1 VTLGR
6 PGNDW
11 QWCMHNLPE
20 TDPPLAGWSEL
31 ILNVDDNDAARLA
44 KTRVLRRAGF
54 DVLEAS
60 TGEQALAFV
69 TSHKPAVVLLDVRL
83 PDSDGVH
90 VCKRIKQNPL
100 TRSVL
105 VLQTSAVLLSASD
118 RIRALDSGADSYL
131 TEPVEAPELVANVRA
146 LLRLWR
152 AERALHD
159 ADRRKSQFLATLAHE
174 LRNPLAPIRNA
185 LELMDPRF
193 QTSPAAARA
202 AWQTVG
208 RQVEHLS
215 RLVDDLLDVSR
226 LAHGRLTLDRTSVN
240 VGSAIAAAVEA
251 NRPDIDAR
259 RQQVS
264 IHLENEACAVFGDD
278 ARVVQML
285 DNLVSNATKY
295 APDESEIEID
305 VGQSQGMVSIRV
317 GNQGVGVLPEE
328 QEAIFEPFIQSQ
340 RSVAA
345 SQGGLGIGLSLVRAL
360 AVLHGGTVT
369 VRSKGAGTGAD
380 FVLRLPEFI
389 GSTSLA
395 SSQAEGALGNN
406 SRSRSILI
414 VDDKLDNATS
424 LAALLESH
432 GHRVHIA
439 GSGNAALIVNG
450 QITLDVAIIDIG
462 IPPPDGYQ
470 IARTIR
476 AHPISG
482 SAVLIAVSES
492 GQAPD
497 GRDWRAAGFDHHLVK
512 PVTLSDIL
520 RLVDGA

>member
-1 VTLGR
+1 MTLAH

-11 QWCMHNLPE
+11 QWCMHNPPE
-20 TDPPLAGWSEL
+20 TDPPLAGRSEL

-44 KTRVLRRAGF
+44 KTRVLTRAGF

-60 TGEQALAFV
+60 TGEQALSFV
-69 TSHKPAVVLLDVRL
+69 VSRKPAVVLLDVRL

-105 VLQTSAVLLSASD
+105 VLQTSAVLLTASD

-152 AERALHD
+152 AERALRE
-159 ADRRKSQFLATLAHE
+159 ADQRKSQFLATLAHE
-174 LRNPLAPIRNA
+174 LRNPLAPMRNA
-185 LELMDPRF
+185 LELMEPRF
-193 QTSPAAARA
+193 QPSPAAARA

-226 LAHGRLTLDRTSVN
+226 LAHGRLTLERTSIH
-240 VGSAIAAAVEA
+240 VGSAIAAAVDA
-251 NRPDIDAR
+251 NRREIDTR
-259 RQQVS
+259 RQRVS
-264 IHLENEACAVFGDD
+264 ICLENEACAVFGDD

-317 GNQGVGVLPEE
+317 RNQGVGILPEE
-328 QEAIFEPFIQSQ
+328 QEAIFEPFIQSR
-340 RSVAA
+340 RSIAA

-360 AVLHGGTVT
+360 AALHGGTVSA
-369 VRSKGAGTGAD
+369 RSKGAGMGAD
-380 FVLRLPEFI
+380 FVLRLPEFV
-389 GSTSLA
+389 GSTSLV
-395 SSQAEGALGNN
+395 SPQAEGASMGHA
-406 SRSRSILI
+406 RARHILI
-414 VDDKLDNATS
+414 VDDRLDNATA
-424 LAALLESH
+424 LAALLESR

-439 GSGNAALIVNG
+439 ASGNAALILNG

-462 IPPPDGYQ
+462 VPPPDGYQ

-482 SAVLIAVSES
+482 SAVLIAVSDS
-492 GQAPD
+492 AQARD
-497 GRDWRAAGFDHHLVK
+497 GRDWRTAGFDHHLVK
-512 PVTLSDIL
+512 PVALADIL

>member
-1 VTLGR
+1 
-6 PGNDW
+6 
-11 QWCMHNLPE
+11 M
-20 TDPPLAGWSEL
+20 
-31 ILNVDDNDAARLA
+31 
-44 KTRVLRRAGF
+44 LRRAGF

-60 TGEQALAFV
+60 TGEQALKLV
-69 TSHKPAVVLLDVRL
+69 TSRKPAVVLLDVLL

-90 VCKRIKQNPL
+90 VCKRIKQNPS

-152 AERALHD
+152 AERALREAD
-159 ADRRKSQFLATLAHE
+159 ARKSQFLATLAHE
-174 LRNPLAPIRNA
+174 LRNPLAPMRNA
-185 LELMDPRF
+185 LELMEPRF
-193 QTSPAAARA
+193 QTSPAATRA

-226 LAHGRLTLDRTSVN
+226 LAHGRLTIDRGSVN
-240 VGSAIAAAVEA
+240 VGLAIAAAVEA

-259 RQQVS
+259 RQRVS
-264 IHLENEACAVFGDD
+264 IHLENESCAVFGDD
-278 ARVVQML
+278 VRVVQML

-295 APDESEIEID
+295 APDESDIEID
-305 VGQSQGMVSIRV
+305 VGQSQGIVSIRV
-317 GNQGVGVLPEE
+317 RNQGVGILPEE
-328 QEAIFEPFIQSQ
+328 QEAIFEPFIQSR
-340 RSVAA
+340 RSIAA

-360 AVLHGGTVT
+360 AALHGGTVT

-389 GSTSLA
+389 GPASL
-395 SSQAEGALGNN
+395 SSPRAEGALVNKGGA
-406 SRSRSILI
+406 RSILI
-414 VDDKLDNATS
+414 VDDKLDDATS

-432 GHRVHIA
+432 GHGVHIA
-439 GSGNAALIVNG
+439 RSGNAALILNG
-450 QITLDVAIIDIG
+450 QIALDVAIIDLG
-462 IPPPDGYQ
+462 IAPPDGYQ
-470 IARTIR
+470 VARTIR

-482 SAVLIAVSES
+482 GAVLIAVSEP
-492 GQAPD
+492 GQARD
-497 GRDWRAAGFDHHLVK
+497 GHAWRAAGFDHHLVK
-512 PVTLSDIL
+512 PVAISDLL
-520 RLVDGA
+520 RIVDGD

>member
-1 VTLGR
+1 M
-6 PGNDW
+6 
-11 QWCMHNLPE
+11 QNLPE

-31 ILNVDDNDAARLA
+31 ILNVDDNDAARLV

-60 TGEQALAFV
+60 TGEQALKLV
-69 TSHKPAVVLLDVRL
+69 TSRKPAVVLLDVLL

-90 VCKRIKQNPL
+90 VCKRIKQNPS

-152 AERALHD
+152 AERALREAD
-159 ADRRKSQFLATLAHE
+159 ARKSQFLATLAHE
-174 LRNPLAPIRNA
+174 LRNPLAPMRNA
-185 LELMDPRF
+185 LELMEPRF
-193 QTSPAAARA
+193 QTSPAATRA

-226 LAHGRLTLDRTSVN
+226 LAHGRLTIDRGSVN
-240 VGSAIAAAVEA
+240 VGLAIAAAVEA

-259 RQQVS
+259 RQRVS
-264 IHLENEACAVFGDD
+264 IHLENESCAVFGDD
-278 ARVVQML
+278 VRVVQML

-295 APDESEIEID
+295 APDESDIEID

-317 GNQGVGVLPEE
+317 RNQGVGILPEE
-328 QEAIFEPFIQSQ
+328 QEAIFEPFIQSR
-340 RSVAA
+340 RSIAA

-360 AVLHGGTVT
+360 AALHGGTVT

-389 GSTSLA
+389 GPASLA
-395 SSQAEGALGNN
+395 SPRAEGALVNKGGA
-406 SRSRSILI
+406 RSILI
-414 VDDKLDNATS
+414 VDDKLDDATS

-432 GHRVHIA
+432 GHGVHIA
-439 GSGNAALIVNG
+439 GSGNAALILNG
-450 QITLDVAIIDIG
+450 QIALDVAIIDLG
-462 IPPPDGYQ
+462 IAPPDGYQ
-470 IARTIR
+470 VARTIR

-482 SAVLIAVSES
+482 GAVLIAVSEP
-492 GQAPD
+492 GQARD
-497 GRDWRAAGFDHHLVK
+497 GHAWRAAGFDHHLVK
-512 PVTLSDIL
+512 PVAISDLL
-520 RLVDGA
+520 RIVGGA

>member
-1 VTLGR
+1 M
-6 PGNDW
+6 
-11 QWCMHNLPE
+11 QNLPE

-31 ILNVDDNDAARLA
+31 ILNVDDNDAARLV

-54 DVLEAS
+54 DVVEAS
-60 TGEQALAFV
+60 TGEQALKLV
-69 TSHKPAVVLLDVRL
+69 TSRKPAVVLLDVLL

-90 VCKRIKQNPL
+90 VCKRIKQNPS

-152 AERALHD
+152 AERALREAD
-159 ADRRKSQFLATLAHE
+159 ARKSQFLATLAHE
-174 LRNPLAPIRNA
+174 LRNPLAPMRNA
-185 LELMDPRF
+185 LELMEPRF
-193 QTSPAAARA
+193 QTSPAATRA

-226 LAHGRLTLDRTSVN
+226 LAHGRLTIDRGSVN
-240 VGSAIAAAVEA
+240 VGLAIAAAVEA

-259 RQQVS
+259 RQRVS
-264 IHLENEACAVFGDD
+264 IHLENESCAVFGDD
-278 ARVVQML
+278 VRVVQML

-295 APDESEIEID
+295 APDESDIEID

-317 GNQGVGVLPEE
+317 RNQGVGILPEE
-328 QEAIFEPFIQSQ
+328 QEAIFEPFIQSR
-340 RSVAA
+340 RSIAA

-360 AVLHGGTVT
+360 AALHGGTVT

-389 GSTSLA
+389 GPASL
-395 SSQAEGALGNN
+395 SSPRAEGALVNKGGA
-406 SRSRSILI
+406 RSILI
-414 VDDKLDNATS
+414 VDDKLDDATS

-432 GHRVHIA
+432 GHGVHIA
-439 GSGNAALIVNG
+439 RSGNAALILNG
-450 QITLDVAIIDIG
+450 QIALDVAIIDLG
-462 IPPPDGYQ
+462 IAPPDGYQ
-470 IARTIR
+470 VARTIR

-482 SAVLIAVSES
+482 GAVLIAVSEP
-492 GQAPD
+492 GQARD
-497 GRDWRAAGFDHHLVK
+497 GHAWRAAGFDHHLVK
-512 PVTLSDIL
+512 PVAISDLL
-520 RLVDGA
+520 RIVDGG

>member
-1 VTLGR
+1 M
-6 PGNDW
+6 
-11 QWCMHNLPE
+11 QNLPE

-31 ILNVDDNDAARLA
+31 ILNVDDNDAARLV

-60 TGEQALAFV
+60 TGEQALKLV
-69 TSHKPAVVLLDVRL
+69 TSRKPAVVLLDVLL

-90 VCKRIKQNPL
+90 VCKRIKQNPS

-152 AERALHD
+152 AERALREAD
-159 ADRRKSQFLATLAHE
+159 ARKSQFLATLAHE
-174 LRNPLAPIRNA
+174 LRNPLAPMRNA
-185 LELMDPRF
+185 LELMEPRF
-193 QTSPAAARA
+193 QTSPAATRA

-226 LAHGRLTLDRTSVN
+226 LAHGRLTIDRGSVN
-240 VGSAIAAAVEA
+240 VGLAIAAAVEA

-259 RQQVS
+259 RQRVS
-264 IHLENEACAVFGDD
+264 IHLENESCAVFGDD
-278 ARVVQML
+278 VRVVQML

-295 APDESEIEID
+295 APDESDIEID
-305 VGQSQGMVSIRV
+305 VGQSQGIVSIRV
-317 GNQGVGVLPEE
+317 RNQGVGILPEE
-328 QEAIFEPFIQSQ
+328 QEAIFEPFIQSR
-340 RSVAA
+340 RSIAA

-360 AVLHGGTVT
+360 AALHGGTVT

-389 GSTSLA
+389 GPASL
-395 SSQAEGALGNN
+395 SSPRAEGALVNKGGA
-406 SRSRSILI
+406 RSILI
-414 VDDKLDNATS
+414 VDDKLDDATS

-432 GHRVHIA
+432 GHGVHIA
-439 GSGNAALIVNG
+439 RSGNAALILNG
-450 QITLDVAIIDIG
+450 QIALDVAIIDLG
-462 IPPPDGYQ
+462 IAPPDGYQ
-470 IARTIR
+470 VARTIR

-482 SAVLIAVSES
+482 GAVLIAVSEP
-492 GQAPD
+492 GQARD
-497 GRDWRAAGFDHHLVK
+497 GHAWRAAGFDHHLVK
-512 PVTLSDIL
+512 PVAISDLL
-520 RLVDGA
+520 RIVDGD

>member
-1 VTLGR
+1 M
-6 PGNDW
+6 
-11 QWCMHNLPE
+11 QNLPE

-31 ILNVDDNDAARLA
+31 ILNVDDNDAARLV

-60 TGEQALAFV
+60 TGEQALKLV
-69 TSHKPAVVLLDVRL
+69 TSRKPAVVLLDVLL

-90 VCKRIKQNPL
+90 VCKRIKQNPS

-152 AERALHD
+152 AERALREAD
-159 ADRRKSQFLATLAHE
+159 ARKSQFLATLAHE
-174 LRNPLAPIRNA
+174 LRNPLAPMRNA
-185 LELMDPRF
+185 LELMEPRF
-193 QTSPAAARA
+193 QTSPAATRA

-226 LAHGRLTLDRTSVN
+226 LAHGRLTIDRGSVN
-240 VGSAIAAAVEA
+240 VGLAIAAAVEA

-259 RQQVS
+259 RQRVS
-264 IHLENEACAVFGDD
+264 IHLENESCAVFGDD
-278 ARVVQML
+278 VRVVQML

-295 APDESEIEID
+295 APDESDIEID
-305 VGQSQGMVSIRV
+305 VGQSQGIVSIRV
-317 GNQGVGVLPEE
+317 RNQGVGILPEE
-328 QEAIFEPFIQSQ
+328 QEAIFEPFIQSR
-340 RSVAA
+340 RSIAA

-360 AVLHGGTVT
+360 AALHGGTVT

-389 GSTSLA
+389 GPASLA
-395 SSQAEGALGNN
+395 SPRAEGALVNKGGA
-406 SRSRSILI
+406 RSILI
-414 VDDKLDNATS
+414 VDDKLDDATS

-432 GHRVHIA
+432 GHGVHIA
-439 GSGNAALIVNG
+439 RSGNAALILNG
-450 QITLDVAIIDIG
+450 QIALDVAIIDLG
-462 IPPPDGYQ
+462 IAPPDGYQ
-470 IARTIR
+470 VARTIR

-482 SAVLIAVSES
+482 GAVLIAVSEP
-492 GQAPD
+492 GQARD
-497 GRDWRAAGFDHHLVK
+497 GHAWRAAGFDHHLVK
-512 PVTLSDIL
+512 PVAISDLL
-520 RLVDGA
+520 RIVDGD

>member
-1 VTLGR
+1 M
-6 PGNDW
+6 
-11 QWCMHNLPE
+11 QNLPE

-31 ILNVDDNDAARLA
+31 ILNVDDNDAARLV

-60 TGEQALAFV
+60 TGEQALKLV
-69 TSHKPAVVLLDVRL
+69 TSRKPAVVLLDVLL

-90 VCKRIKQNPL
+90 VCKRIKQNPS

-152 AERALHD
+152 AERALREAD
-159 ADRRKSQFLATLAHE
+159 ARKSQFLATLAHE
-174 LRNPLAPIRNA
+174 LRNPLAPMRNA
-185 LELMDPRF
+185 LELMEPRF
-193 QTSPAAARA
+193 QTSPAATRA

-226 LAHGRLTLDRTSVN
+226 LAHGRLTIDRGSVN
-240 VGSAIAAAVEA
+240 VGLAIAAAVEA

-259 RQQVS
+259 RQRLS
-264 IHLENEACAVFGDD
+264 IHLENESCAVFGDD

-295 APDESEIEID
+295 APDESDIEID

-317 GNQGVGVLPEE
+317 RNQGVGILPEE
-328 QEAIFEPFIQSQ
+328 QEAIFEPFIQSR
-340 RSVAA
+340 RSIAA

-360 AVLHGGTVT
+360 AALHGGTVT

-389 GSTSLA
+389 GPASL
-395 SSQAEGALGNN
+395 SSPRAEGALVNKGGA
-406 SRSRSILI
+406 RSILI
-414 VDDKLDNATS
+414 VDDKLDDATS

-432 GHRVHIA
+432 GHGVHIA
-439 GSGNAALIVNG
+439 RSGNAALILNG
-450 QITLDVAIIDIG
+450 QIALDVAIIDLG
-462 IPPPDGYQ
+462 IAPPDGYQ
-470 IARTIR
+470 VARTIR

-482 SAVLIAVSES
+482 GAVLIAVSEP
-492 GQAPD
+492 GQARD
-497 GRDWRAAGFDHHLVK
+497 GHAWRAAGFDHHLVK
-512 PVTLSDIL
+512 PVAISDLL
-520 RLVDGA
+520 RIVDGG

>member
-1 VTLGR
+1 M
-6 PGNDW
+6 
-11 QWCMHNLPE
+11 QNLPE

-31 ILNVDDNDAARLA
+31 ILNVDDNDAARLV

-54 DVLEAS
+54 DVVEAS
-60 TGEQALAFV
+60 TGEQALKLV
-69 TSHKPAVVLLDVRL
+69 TSRKPAVVLLDVLL

-90 VCKRIKQNPL
+90 VCKRIKQNPS

-118 RIRALDSGADSYL
+118 RVRALDSGADSYL

-152 AERALHD
+152 AERALREAD
-159 ADRRKSQFLATLAHE
+159 ARKSQFLATLAHE
-174 LRNPLAPIRNA
+174 LRNPLAPMRNA
-185 LELMDPRF
+185 LELMEPRF
-193 QTSPAAARA
+193 QTSPAATRA

-226 LAHGRLTLDRTSVN
+226 LAHGRLTIDRGSVN
-240 VGSAIAAAVEA
+240 VGLAIAAAVEA

-259 RQQVS
+259 RQRLS
-264 IHLENEACAVFGDD
+264 IHLENESCAVFGDD
-278 ARVVQML
+278 VRVVQML

-295 APDESEIEID
+295 APDESDIEID
-305 VGQSQGMVSIRV
+305 VGQSQGIVSIRV
-317 GNQGVGVLPEE
+317 RNQGVGILPEE
-328 QEAIFEPFIQSQ
+328 QEAIFEPFIQSR
-340 RSVAA
+340 RSIAA

-360 AVLHGGTVT
+360 AALHGGTVT

-389 GSTSLA
+389 GPASL
-395 SSQAEGALGNN
+395 SSPRAEGALVNKGGA
-406 SRSRSILI
+406 RSILI
-414 VDDKLDNATS
+414 VDDKLDDATS

-432 GHRVHIA
+432 GHGVHIA
-439 GSGNAALIVNG
+439 RSGNAALILNG
-450 QITLDVAIIDIG
+450 QIALDVAIIDLG
-462 IPPPDGYQ
+462 IAPPDGYQ
-470 IARTIR
+470 VARTIR

-482 SAVLIAVSES
+482 GAVLIAVSEP
-492 GQAPD
+492 GQARD
-497 GRDWRAAGFDHHLVK
+497 GHAWRAAGFDHHLVK
-512 PVTLSDIL
+512 PVAISDLL
-520 RLVDGA
+520 RIVDGG

>member
-1 VTLGR
+1 
-6 PGNDW
+6 
-11 QWCMHNLPE
+11 
-20 TDPPLAGWSEL
+20 
-31 ILNVDDNDAARLA
+31 
-44 KTRVLRRAGF
+44 
-54 DVLEAS
+54 
-60 TGEQALAFV
+60 
-69 TSHKPAVVLLDVRL
+69 
-83 PDSDGVH
+83 
-90 VCKRIKQNPL
+90 
-100 TRSVL
+100 
-105 VLQTSAVLLSASD
+105 
-118 RIRALDSGADSYL
+118 
-131 TEPVEAPELVANVRA
+131 
-146 LLRLWR
+146 
-152 AERALHD
+152 
-159 ADRRKSQFLATLAHE
+159 
-174 LRNPLAPIRNA
+174 
-185 LELMDPRF
+185 
-193 QTSPAAARA
+193 
-202 AWQTVG
+202 
-208 RQVEHLS
+208 
-215 RLVDDLLDVSR
+215 
-226 LAHGRLTLDRTSVN
+226 
-240 VGSAIAAAVEA
+240 
-251 NRPDIDAR
+251 
-259 RQQVS
+259 
-264 IHLENEACAVFGDD
+264 
-278 ARVVQML
+278 ML